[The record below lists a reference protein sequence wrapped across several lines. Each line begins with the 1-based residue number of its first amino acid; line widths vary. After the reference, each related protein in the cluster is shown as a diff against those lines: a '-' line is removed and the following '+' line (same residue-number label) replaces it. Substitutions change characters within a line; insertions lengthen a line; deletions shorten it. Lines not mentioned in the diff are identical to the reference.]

1 MPVLIKNRIGKG
13 YPIFAP
19 TTLSEK
25 INDDGSL
32 SLNILE
38 NENTYDLIS
47 SISKM
52 WTVHNVGGPDDK
64 NVYVITIID
73 RKSKGNK
80 QFLSITARQKQL
92 DDLMT
97 SRIISNVTGSFT
109 VESYFKLVFQGTGY
123 KYKIPVKVPASRW
136 ENAGQGDSRYDM
148 FKSGLERYG
157 LEYSYD
163 ATTKTFTLTPF
174 LNNVVNYYISSKVNA
189 NNLKL
194 EEDASEA
201 YTFIRG
207 YGGFED
213 DEEFTE
219 GSLYI
224 EFTHPLA
231 NKIGKREAPPKIDG
245 RITSVETMKRELEY
259 IIDQSIKTSLSLDF
273 VVLRKQF
280 PTAIPRI
287 GDIVPVR
294 DDVIDVNDKVRI
306 IEITTHRDAHNN
318 VIKQDVVL
326 GDLRRRD
333 RYQTSVNNAATLANG
348 LGGGYQGAK
357 SIKNVTKQTS
367 AVAKSMSSVVQTST
381 ALKYDGLGIHGK
393 NGSYDV
399 LFSSEGIKSSI
410 DAGESYTTLINGNGF
425 NMEAMPLVTN
435 QMNGLMSAEDKAK
448 LDKVNTNE
456 STNEVELNKLKS
468 LEVNA
473 KGLVIT
479 GENGKKYN
487 LIVDVNGQLK
497 VKEV

>member
-1 MPVLIKNRIGKG
+1 
-13 YPIFAP
+13 
-19 TTLSEK
+19 
-25 INDDGSL
+25 
-32 SLNILE
+32 
-38 NENTYDLIS
+38 
-47 SISKM
+47 
-52 WTVHNVGGPDDK
+52 
-64 NVYVITIID
+64 
-73 RKSKGNK
+73 
-80 QFLSITARQKQL
+80 
-92 DDLMT
+92 
-97 SRIISNVTGSFT
+97 
-109 VESYFKLVFQGTGY
+109 
-123 KYKIPVKVPASRW
+123 
-136 ENAGQGDSRYDM
+136 M
-148 FKSGLERYG
+148 FKAGLDRYG

-163 ATTKTFTLTPF
+163 PTTKTFTLTPF

-189 NNLKL
+189 NDLKL

-231 NKIGKREAPPKIDG
+231 DKIGKREAPPKIDG

-259 IIDQSIKTSLSLDF
+259 IVDQSIKTSLSLDF

-280 PTAIPRI
+280 PTAIPKI

-306 IEITTHRDAHNN
+306 IEITTHRDAYNN

-381 ALKYDGLGIHGK
+381 ALKYDGLGIHG
-393 NGSYDV
+393 
-399 LFSSEGIKSSI
+399 
-410 DAGESYTTLINGNGF
+410 
-425 NMEAMPLVTN
+425 
-435 QMNGLMSAEDKAK
+435 
-448 LDKVNTNE
+448 
-456 STNEVELNKLKS
+456 
-468 LEVNA
+468 
-473 KGLVIT
+473 
-479 GENGKKYN
+479 
-487 LIVDVNGQLK
+487 
-497 VKEV
+497 